1 MKTFALLIKQQIRR
15 FRDPALVLSLLLLTG
30 CGTDIKVQA
39 RYNPLSESPLFADGR
54 SARPL
59 PAGAIPQATTMPSDP
74 INTGKDASGALINDL
89 PIPRSMETLQ
99 RGRQR
104 FEIFCAPCHGLD
116 GSGRGSVT
124 AFGFSPPPPSFHT
137 EDVYKQPLG
146 FYYDVITN
154 GRGRMFSY
162 AYRLTPEDR
171 WAVVAYIRALQLSQ
185 NTPAGDLSPDQR
197 QQLDKQP

>member
-1 MKTFALLIKQQIRR
+1 MKLNSRLFSHPFRPLVIAL
-15 FRDPALVLSLLLLTG
+15 AVGGLLLTA
-30 CGTDIKVQA
+30 CGTDLKVQL
-39 RYNPLSESPLFADGR
+39 RYDPLEASSQFADGR

-59 PAGAIPQATTMPSDP
+59 PAGAVPQATRLPSDP
-74 INTGKDASGALINDL
+74 FNTGKTASGDL
-89 PIPRSMETLQ
+89 VDELPVPRTMETLE
-99 RGRQR
+99 RGQQR
-104 FEIFCAPCHGLD
+104 FEIYCAPCHGLD
-116 GSGRGSVT
+116 GSGKGSVT

-162 AYRLTPEDR
+162 AYRLEPADR

-185 NTPAGDLSPDQR
+185 NTPADSLTPQQR
-197 QQLDKQP
+197 QELDKQP